1 MLSRASIRL
10 RVTLAFA
17 AVMTVVLGAT
27 GVFVYLRFSSELDSA
42 INNGLRS
49 RAGDVAALVKE
60 VDSGLSERR
69 GSTLAGKA
77 ENFAEILASDGAVI
91 DATAQ
96 LRGHALLTAS
106 ELLRALHGP
115 ILLDRGPL
123 PALHGQ
129 ARLLATPVADGARRV
144 VVVVGTSTEPLSE
157 SRTDLLQLLLL
168 GGPIALLLASIAAYG
183 VAAAALRPVEAMR
196 SRAAEISTAV
206 PDQRLPVPQT
216 GDEVARLGSTLN
228 AMLQRLGDALAHER
242 QFVADASHEL
252 RTPLAILK
260 MELELALARGR
271 SREEL
276 QAALASAAEE
286 TDRLT
291 QLAEDLLVIAQSDQG
306 KLPVTLVE
314 TDIAE
319 VLSSVVDRFS
329 RRASDRGRSLEASV
343 EPELAAPVDRLRV
356 EQALGNLVDNA
367 LRYGDGPVRLDARG
381 SGSFVEL
388 HVIDSGPG
396 FSAEFAKRAF
406 ERFSR
411 ADASHGNGGAGLGL
425 AIVDS
430 SARAH
435 NGTTRL
441 TSNPPEGGADVSLI
455 LPSALI

>member
-1 MLSRASIRL
+1 LLSRASIRL

-17 AVMTVVLGAT
+17 AVMTIVLGAT
-27 GVFVYLRFSSELDSA
+27 GVFVYLRFSSELDDA

-60 VDSGLSERR
+60 VDSGLSEGRQ
-69 GSTLAGKA
+69 STLAGKA
-77 ENFAEILASDGAVI
+77 ENFAEILTGKGTVL

-96 LRGHALLTAS
+96 LRGHALLTAA
-106 ELLRALHGP
+106 ELRRAAHGS

-123 PALHGQ
+123 PGLRGQ
-129 ARLLATPVADGARRV
+129 SRLLATPVSNGARQV
-144 VVVVGTSTEPLSE
+144 VVVVGTSTEPLTE
-157 SRTDLLQLLLL
+157 SRADLLQLLLL

-183 VAAAALRPVEAMR
+183 VATAALRPVEAMR
-196 SRAAEISTAV
+196 SRAAEISTAA
-206 PDQRLPVPQT
+206 PDQRLPVPRT
-216 GDEVARLGSTLN
+216 GDEVARLGKTLN

-242 QFVADASHEL
+242 RFVADASHEL

-271 SREEL
+271 SHEEL
-276 QAALASAAEE
+276 HAALASAAEE

-319 VLSSVVDRFS
+319 ILGGVVDRFS
-329 RRASDRGRSLEASV
+329 RRASDRGRSLEAFV
-343 EPELAAPVDRLRV
+343 EPGLEAPVDRLRV

-367 LRYGDGPVRLDARG
+367 LRYGEGPVRLDARDSDG
-381 SGSFVEL
+381 FVEL

-396 FSAEFAKRAF
+396 FSAEFAGRAF

-411 ADASHGNGGAGLGL
+411 ADVSHGEGGSGLGL

-430 SARAH
+430 IARAH
-435 NGTTRL
+435 HGTTRL
-441 TSNPPEGGADVSLI
+441 ASNPGGGADVSLI
-455 LPSALI
+455 LPLALI